1 MNSRWTSS
9 RVRRL
14 AWTAGSRPG
23 RCLRSQEG
31 EQARIQAANP
41 ADPAQADAEELGR
54 ALFDAVD
61 RIMAYRSSHQNKLP
75 NSLRI
80 AGIDSLSST
89 IVLRYAKTG
98 SSPLVTAAFRR
109 PSGRQVA
116 SCEGTNDVLED
127 ASLHEGAFT
136 ITCTMVGGGSRGF
149 SVGSRPSE

>member
-1 MNSRWTSS
+1 VNSRWSSS
-9 RVRRL
+9 RLRRL
-14 AWTAGSRPG
+14 AWTAVAVLVVACGAKKAKGTDSGGKP
-23 RCLRSQEG
+23 SD
-31 EQARIQAANP
+31 NT
-41 ADPAQADAEELGR
+41 QADAEELGR
-54 ALFDAVD
+54 ALFDGVD
-61 RIMAYRSSHQNKLP
+61 RIMAYRSSHQNQLP

-109 PSGRQVA
+109 PSGRELA

>member
-1 MNSRWTSS
+1 MNSRWNSS

-14 AWTAGSRPG
+14 AWTAVAVLVVACGAKKAKGKDSGGKP
-23 RCLRSQEG
+23 S
-31 EQARIQAANP
+31 
-41 ADPAQADAEELGR
+41 DPAQADAEELGR
-54 ALFDAVD
+54 ALFDGVD

-75 NSLRI
+75 NSLRV

-98 SSPLVTAAFRR
+98 SSPMVTAAFRR

-116 SCEGTNDVLED
+116 SCEGTNAVLED

-136 ITCTMVGGGSRGF
+136 IMCTMVGGGSRGF
-149 SVGSRPSE
+149 SVGNRPSE